1 MTIQHHPSDEL
12 LLDYAS
18 GSLNEVWS
26 LGIAT
31 HLALCPTCRQTLAR
45 LECIGGALIETLP
58 TSQVSDSL
66 FDRVMGRIDMVGG
79 NTSDGLETSSV
90 ETWHADPEQC
100 HTDITLPNPVRK
112 YVGGDIDIL
121 EWEKLGFGAH
131 QLRIPIDETQATA
144 RLLRIPA
151 GRPVPEHSHNGAEL
165 TLVLRG
171 AFFDST
177 GTYRRGDLQEAD
189 ENLEHQ
195 PRAEASEDCI
205 CLVITDAPLRFK
217 SVAARLVQPLL
228 GI

>member
-26 LGIAT
+26 LGVAT

-45 LECIGGALIETLP
+45 LEAVGGMLVEKLP
-58 TSQVSDSL
+58 TSDVSNSL
-66 FDRVMGRIDMVGG
+66 FEKVMGRINEANGKASENQEHISIDTSEAVPLHS
-79 NTSDGLETSSV
+79 NTNV
-90 ETWHADPEQC
+90 
-100 HTDITLPNPVRK
+100 TLPNPLRN
-112 YVGGDIDIL
+112 YVGGDFEKL
-121 EWEKLGFGAH
+121 EWQKLGFGAH
-131 QLRIPIDETQATA
+131 QLRIPLDETKAVA

-151 GRPVPEHSHNGAEL
+151 GRPVPEHSHNGMEL

-171 AFFDST
+171 AFSDST
-177 GTYRRGDLQEAD
+177 GIYKRGDLQEVD
-189 ENLEHQ
+189 EDLEHQ
-195 PRAEASEDCI
+195 PCAAPGEDCI

-217 SVAARLVQPLL
+217 SVAARMVQPLL